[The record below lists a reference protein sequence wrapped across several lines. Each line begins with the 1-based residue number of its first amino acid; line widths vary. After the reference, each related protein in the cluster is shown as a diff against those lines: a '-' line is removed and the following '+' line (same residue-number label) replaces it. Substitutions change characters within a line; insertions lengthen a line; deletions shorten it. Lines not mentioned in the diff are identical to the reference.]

1 MILYHGS
8 YTQDIDKLKPVSTRT
23 NAISK
28 AVVCLTSNPYIALFY
43 IWSRPYKWVAFDED
57 ENGKVVFTE
66 QYDGMLFDF
75 YNNIS
80 GSIYECDGNN
90 PQITQTHMKGVYTSE
105 YPINIAKENVIPNV
119 YEEII
124 KHEEAGN
131 IIIRRYSHLST
142 EEKNGISKTTVRAI
156 HMQKL
161 LSPSNCTAKSELIDF
176 VKSHFPNEWEIAS
189 KMSQQD
195 IDGMIKEWKASL
207 QGK

>member
-28 AVVCLTSNPYIALFY
+28 AVVCLTANPYTALFY
-43 IWSRPYKWVAFDED
+43 VWSRPYKWVAFDED

-75 YNNIS
+75 YNKVS
-80 GSIYECDGNN
+80 GSIYECDGND
-90 PQITQTHMKGVYTSE
+90 PQITQTHMKGIYTSE
-105 YPINIAKENVIPNV
+105 FPISIQKENKIPNV
-119 YEEII
+119 YEEIL
-124 KHEEAGN
+124 KYESAGN
-131 IIIRRYSHLST
+131 IIVKRYSHLSDK
-142 EEKNGISKTTVRAI
+142 EKNDISKTTVRAI

-161 LSPSNCTAKSELIDF
+161 LFHTNNSAKAEMIDF
-176 VKSHFPNEWEIAS
+176 VRTHFPKEWEIAS

>member
-43 IWSRPYKWVAFDED
+43 IWSRPYKWVAFEED
-57 ENGKVVFTE
+57 ENGRVIFTE

-75 YNNIS
+75 YNNVS

-90 PQITQTHMKGVYTSE
+90 PQITQTHMKGVYISE
-105 YPINIAKENVIPNV
+105 SPVSIQKENKIPNV
-119 YEEII
+119 YEEIL
-124 KHEEAGN
+124 KNESAGN
-131 IIIRRYSHLST
+131 IIVKRYSHLSDK
-142 EEKNGISKTTVRAI
+142 EKNDISKTTVRAI

-161 LSPSNCTAKSELIDF
+161 LFNPNNSAKAEMIDF
-176 VKSHFPNEWEIAS
+176 VRTHFPKEWEIAS
-189 KMSQQD
+189 KMSQQE

-207 QGK
+207 RGK